1 GSNFANAVE
10 IDDYV
15 EVIGEATEFFGLTQ
29 IAFPEWNFLE
39 GEYEPVEPALIE
51 WPATDEERERFE
63 GMLIAPQ
70 GDYTV
75 TNLHQAEVYGEVG
88 LAFGDS
94 PLRQPTEYERPG
106 SAEAGAIA
114 ADNEARVVKLDDGS
128 TWNYTNFSQEY
139 HNTPIPY
146 L

>member
-1 GSNFANAVE
+1 GDDDVTPFKDCNVTTAGVVTAVYATGGFNGAYIQTPGTGGEIDLETHTNSHGIFVYGSNFANAVE

-75 TNLHQAEVYGEVG
+75 TNLH
-88 LAFGDS
+88 
-94 PLRQPTEYERPG
+94 
-106 SAEAGAIA
+106 
-114 ADNEARVVKLDDGS
+114 
-128 TWNYTNFSQEY
+128 
-139 HNTPIPY
+139 
-146 L
+146 